1 MMKKI
6 LIVEDDQDIANLL
19 LLHLKDLSEQIVWK
33 DNGIEGYKAA
43 TEEKFDLIIL
53 DVMLPGMEGT
63 EVCRKLRSLGEI
75 APIFMLTARSEE
87 IDRVLGLE
95 LGANDYITKPFSI
108 RELLARIKAVFRLK
122 AMLEESLSER
132 KEDTTQL
139 DFGELT
145 IDPLKRK
152 VRLNGE
158 KVELAPKEYE
168 LLLILAT
175 NPGQSYSRAQLL
187 NLIWGYDFSGYE
199 HTINSHINR
208 LRSKIEEDTNQPK
221 YILTTWAVGYRFNED
236 IHEN

>member
-1 MMKKI
+1 MKKL

-19 LLHLKDLSEQIVWK
+19 LLHLKDLAEEIVWK
-33 DNGIEGYKAA
+33 DHGTEGYEAA
-43 TEEKFDLIIL
+43 ASDSFDLIIL

-63 EVCRKLRSLGEI
+63 EICRKLRTQGI
-75 APIFMLTARSEE
+75 ITPIFMLTARSEE

-122 AMLEESLSER
+122 EMLEESLSA
-132 KEDTTQL
+132 KKKDDSVL

-152 VRLNGE
+152 VRLRGE

-168 LLLILAT
+168 LLVILAT
-175 NPGQSYSRAQLL
+175 SPGQSYSRAQLL

-208 LRSKIEEDTNQPK
+208 LRAKIEPNMNQPI
-221 YILTTWAVGYRFNED
+221 YILTTWAVGYRFNEE
-236 IHEN
+236 I

>member
-19 LLHLKDLSEQIVWK
+19 SLHLKDISEEIVWK
-33 DNGIEGYKAA
+33 SNGIEGYEEAA
-43 TEEKFDLIIL
+43 NNSFDLIVL

-63 EVCRKLRSLGEI
+63 EICRKLRTNGVIS
-75 APIFMLTARSEE
+75 PIFMLTARSEE
-87 IDRVLGLE
+87 IDKVLGLE

-108 RELLARIKAVFRLK
+108 RELMARIKAVFRLK
-122 AMLEESLSER
+122 EMLEESLSEK
-132 KEDTTQL
+132 KEDTSVL

-152 VRLNGE
+152 VRLRGE

-168 LLLILAT
+168 LLVILAT

-208 LRSKIEEDTNQPK
+208 LRSKIEPDMNQPK
-221 YILTTWAVGYRFNED
+221 YILTTWAVGYRFSED
-236 IHEN
+236 IQDN

>member
-1 MMKKI
+1 MKKI

-19 LLHLKDLSEQIVWK
+19 LLHLGDISEEIVWK
-33 DNGIEGYKAA
+33 DHGEEGYQAA
-43 TEEKFDLIIL
+43 SEGTFDLIIL

-63 EVCRKLRSLGEI
+63 EICRKLRTQGVI
-75 APIFMLTARSEE
+75 TPIFMLTARSEE

-122 AMLEESLSER
+122 EMLEESLSEK
-132 KEDTTQL
+132 KEDTAVL

-152 VRLNGE
+152 VRLRGE

-168 LLLILAT
+168 LLVILAT

-208 LRSKIEEDTNQPK
+208 LRAKIEPDTNQPK

-236 IHEN
+236 IHDN